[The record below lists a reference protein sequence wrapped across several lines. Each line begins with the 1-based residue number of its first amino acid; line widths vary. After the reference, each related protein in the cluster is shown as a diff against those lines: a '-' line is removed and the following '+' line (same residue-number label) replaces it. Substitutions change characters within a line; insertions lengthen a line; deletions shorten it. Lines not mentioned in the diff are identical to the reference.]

1 MPDYIGSP
9 GGDHADFNQSSNAIQ
24 DKLGGTGNIVNIT
37 AAEIAVIVI
46 TVTLV
51 LLALVGVFYCR
62 ILQARRDLDIE
73 NKAKERAAGP
83 ALGDAIELVR
93 TKRASGSSCD
103 TVSIKN
109 RDEIGEPSSSKGKT
123 PAAMESNQ
131 EPKLP
136 LRHYI
141 HWKNP
146 DPNGQT
152 KQQEEGKQKLLNQGF
167 EQSLTRCCR
176 FLFFTPSVLTPSL
189 EHLAPFEKT
198 LT

>member
-1 MPDYIGSP
+1 MRRILTPWTTPTLGVDAWQPFAIHPYAIPGPKMPDYIGSP

-83 ALGDAIELVR
+83 ALGDAIELVH

-103 TVSIKN
+103 TISIKN

-146 DPNGQT
+146 DPKGQT
-152 KQQEEGKQKLLNQGF
+152 KQQEEG
-167 EQSLTRCCR
+167 SCSSH
-176 FLFFTPSVLTPSL
+176 PPY
-189 EHLAPFEKT
+189 
-198 LT
+198 

>member
-1 MPDYIGSP
+1 MAGYIGTV

-37 AAEIAVIVI
+37 AAEIAVIVV

-62 ILQARRDLDIE
+62 ILQTRRDLDIE
-73 NKAKERAAGP
+73 NKAKERASSHTV
-83 ALGDAIELVR
+83 GDSIELAH
-93 TKRASGSSCD
+93 TKRVSGSSCD

-109 RDEIGEPSSSKGKT
+109 RDEDGEPSSSKDKT
-123 PAAMESNQ
+123 PAALESNQ
-131 EPKLP
+131 QPKPP

-146 DPNGQT
+146 NPKAQT
-152 KQQEEGKQKLLNQGF
+152 KQHEDGSSSSHPQ
-167 EQSLTRCCR
+167 
-176 FLFFTPSVLTPSL
+176 
-189 EHLAPFEKT
+189 HHA
-198 LT
+198 